1 MSTPSKG
8 AALNPWPYTSLLFSG
23 QPQPTRPI
31 YDIPPVIVA
40 SQRRPNLRAV
50 ALRLLDRPPRVIS
63 DSGCALA
70 DATPAD
76 CETRDAA

>member
-1 MSTPSKG
+1 M
-8 AALNPWPYTSLLFSG
+8 NPWPYTSLLFSE

-50 ALRLLDRPPRVIS
+50 ALRLLDRQPRVIVCN
-63 DSGCALA
+63 GCALA
-70 DATPAD
+70 DAPPDAAD
-76 CETRDAA
+76 RATRDAA